1 MGIVRA
7 IINIS
12 LIGLLTIILSCQKA
26 DKTETKLQ
34 GTWERV
40 VFNHNGTEQWT
51 FTPENNLYVTMT
63 LPGTH
68 TLEGNEIDGDT
79 VCSGTYSVKIVR
91 YKHGVFLN
99 KNAFRVPQITIEGFI
114 NYKFSGGNMDFTAY
128 NTLWQVHKLN
138 DSELIITTDVYNNIP
153 GGLEQR
159 EFYKQ

>member
-1 MGIVRA
+1 MCRK
-7 IINIS
+7 INIS
-12 LIGLLTIILSCQKA
+12 ILFLLALAFSCKKA

-51 FTPENNLYVTMT
+51 FTPENNLYVTLS
-63 LPGTH
+63 LPGMH
-68 TLEGNEIDGDT
+68 TLDGGLIDGDT
-79 VCSGTYSVKIVR
+79 VCSGTYSVKIVH

-99 KNAFRVPQITIEGFI
+99 KNIFNVPEITIDGLI
-114 NYKFSGGNMDFTAY
+114 NYKYAGGNMDFTAY

-138 DSELIITTDVYNNIP
+138 ATELIITTDLYNNLP